1 MFRFHQAERRIFL
14 MYEKHNIKTKKQTKK
29 ENTV

>member
-1 MFRFHQAERRIFL
+1 MFHFNQAEGRIL
-14 MYEKHNIKTKKQTKK
+14 CMYEKHNIKTKKQTKK